1 MKKTDIRNIAL
12 LAPVLYLYL
21 NIFLWSKNVSMFS
34 VTELICSLGAIFVL
48 SALCYFIFYYL
59 FSFFSATVQNV
70 KRLKLGMGVF
80 VGVFTGIICNFFFL
94 RTLFYPHH
102 HIAMYVLMVC
112 IALIV
117 YFNLAAYFVKFSYV
131 LLLIAS
137 CGFVYNSYKNF
148 SSVIEDTDKYLVE
161 FKDKPN
167 IYMIWLESFQ
177 GARTLKDV
185 YDVDVSP
192 LTKFL
197 EENKFTV
204 CENMY
209 SGAFSTLKSMV
220 DVFSLGAI
228 IPDKYSIGN
237 LDAYTSVRQLI
248 GGGNGNNLL
257 KVLKYNNYTT
267 MSLLSTYFFSNKEKY
282 LDFAPFVDENDFHN
296 GRIKIFPCYA
306 FSRKANDVWFTE
318 LSFLYD
324 KKYEL
329 PTFEEQNSLM
339 KNIELVIDK
348 ILCKKQPY
356 FLSVRYDGT
365 NHTPSDGTYK
375 DTDRTEWIKSEVY
388 KRAVEKSFSELQEML
403 SLIIKKD
410 PDALIVMLGDH
421 GAWSYRELQLNEL
434 PTTSIALDEY
444 LDDKYNVYGAVHLPE
459 KYAKFSFEDKGVYIN
474 NQNVFIQIFSLLAQ
488 DPEYLKLQ
496 KIPVSRYEVLDVIVN
511 GIINEDVINKI
522 WKK

>member
-131 LLLIAS
+131 LMLIAS

-167 IYMIWLESFQ
+167 IYMIWLESFH

-197 EENKFTV
+197 EENKFAV

-209 SGAFSTLKSMV
+209 SNFSYTLATMV
-220 DVFSLGAI
+220 DLFSLGTIDPFKFYFANSDVYSQLHKI
-228 IPDKYSIGN
+228 IGEREWDI
-237 LDAYTSVRQLI
+237 
-248 GGGNGNNLL
+248 
-257 KVLKYNNYTT
+257 
-267 MSLLSTYFFSNKEKY
+267 
-282 LDFAPFVDENDFHN
+282 
-296 GRIKIFPCYA
+296 
-306 FSRKANDVWFTE
+306 
-318 LSFLYD
+318 LY
-324 KKYEL
+324 
-329 PTFEEQNSLM
+329 
-339 KNIELVIDK
+339 
-348 ILCKKQPY
+348 
-356 FLSVRYDGT
+356 
-365 NHTPSDGTYK
+365 
-375 DTDRTEWIKSEVY
+375 
-388 KRAVEKSFSELQEML
+388 
-403 SLIIKKD
+403 
-410 PDALIVMLGDH
+410 
-421 GAWSYRELQLNEL
+421 
-434 PTTSIALDEY
+434 
-444 LDDKYNVYGAVHLPE
+444 
-459 KYAKFSFEDKGVYIN
+459 
-474 NQNVFIQIFSLLAQ
+474 
-488 DPEYLKLQ
+488 
-496 KIPVSRYEVLDVIVN
+496 
-511 GIINEDVINKI
+511 
-522 WKK
+522 

>member
-59 FSFFSATVQNV
+59 FSFFSAKVQNV
-70 KRLKLGMGVF
+70 KLLKLGLGVF

-94 RTLFYPHH
+94 RTFFYPHH
-102 HIAMYVLMVC
+102 HIAMYILMVWV
-112 IALIV
+112 ALVV

-148 SSVIEDTDKYLVE
+148 SETIADTDKYLVE

-209 SGAFSTLKSMV
+209 SGYLYTLGSMV
-220 DVFSLGAI
+220 DLFSLGTVNPSDYATGFY
-228 IPDKYSIGN
+228 D
-237 LDAYTSVRQLI
+237 VRTVLRRLL
-248 GGGNGNNLL
+248 GGGAGNNVL
-257 KVLKYNNYTT
+257 KVLKHNGYITNVMVGGFY
-267 MSLLSTYFFSNKEKY
+267 YFHAKEKY
-282 LDFAPFVDENDFHN
+282 LDYAPVDLYDKIN
-296 GRIKIFPCYA
+296 GGYLRPCYA
-306 FSRKANDVWFTE
+306 FTKYCENIPRFGLWFMKTLTTQIDE
-318 LSFLYD
+318 MQKL
-324 KKYEL
+324 KK
-329 PTFEEQNSLM
+329 
-339 KNIELVIDK
+339 
-348 ILCKKQPY
+348 PY
-356 FLSVRYDGT
+356 FLAVKYDKIYHVGSGF
-365 NHTPSDGTYK
+365 PSEEA
-375 DTDRTEWIKSEVY
+375 RLEWIKSGADGY
-388 KRAVEKSFSELQEML
+388 VEGARESVFILQKVI
-403 SLIIKKD
+403 STIIEKD
-410 PDALIVMLGDH
+410 PNAIIVMLGDH
-421 GAWSYRELQLNEL
+421 GAR
-434 PTTSIALDEY
+434 TY
-444 LDDKYNVYGAVHLPE
+444 LDLDLVEALKNNTIQLSEYADDFFNVYGAVRLPE
-459 KYAKFSFEDKGVYIN
+459 QYEKFSFDDKDGYIN
-474 NQNVFIQIFSLLAQ
+474 HRNIFVHIFSLLAQ
-488 DPEYLKLQ
+488 DPEYLKLRE
-496 KIPVSRYEVLDVIVN
+496 ISVSNKGKWDL
-511 GIINEDVINKI
+511 VINGVVNKDFN
-522 WKK
+522 KQHMEK

>member
-167 IYMIWLESFQ
+167 IYMIWLESFH

-209 SGAFSTLKSMV
+209 SNFSYTLATMV
-220 DVFSLGAI
+220 DLFSLGTIDPFKFYFANS
-228 IPDKYSIGN
+228 DVYS
-237 LDAYTSVRQLI
+237 QLHKII
-248 GGGNGNNLL
+248 GGGAGNNVL
-257 KVLKYNNYTT
+257 KVLKYNGYITNVMVGGSYYFTT
-267 MSLLSTYFFSNKEKY
+267 KEKY
-282 LDFAPFVDENDFHN
+282 LDYAPIDLYGTSVVDNFRPCFAFTKNVDQLFLKMPVFFLK
-296 GRIKIFPCYA
+296 GLIKQ
-306 FSRKANDVWFTE
+306 NTE
-318 LSFLYD
+318 
-324 KKYEL
+324 
-329 PTFEEQNSLM
+329 QQ
-339 KNIELVIDK
+339 IDK
-348 ILCKKQPY
+348 MQKIKQPY
-356 FLSVRYDGT
+356 FLSIKYEGT
-365 NHTPSDGTYK
+365 CHPVVNNYTYK
-375 DTDRTEWIKSEVY
+375 QRTEWITSGLYRQQAEK
-388 KRAVEKSFSELQEML
+388 AIVEIPELIA
-403 SLIIKKD
+403 LIIKKD
-410 PDALIVMLGDH
+410 PNAVIVMLGDH
-421 GAWSYRELQLNEL
+421 GANTYGILANWVAGLENTDEETFFREIDNKLSN
-434 PTTSIALDEY
+434 Y
-444 LDDKYNVYGAVHLPE
+444 VDDKFNVYGAIRLPAQYE
-459 KYAKFSFEDKGVYIN
+459 KFSFENKEAYIN
-474 NQNVFIQIFSLLAQ
+474 HRNIFVHIFSLLAQ

-496 KIPVSRYEVLDVIVN
+496 EIPVSNN
-511 GIINEDVINKI
+511 GKWNLVKNGVVDEDFKF
-522 WKK
+522 K